1 MSIVNPKIM
10 RKFVIGLRT
19 EIVLNIT
26 VLMIAATAL
35 IGFVVLKVSEQ
46 AAFEQ
51 KSKSAGVILNS
62 MQNSLKY
69 ADAESRPTDL
79 SSIQRLIDVFMGSG
93 GISAIMVVDRDM
105 RIVAHSSHGEV
116 GKLHPEDTLAKAIKE
131 RDVVSDISGG
141 FVTIT
146 SPLFLQDAVFG
157 GIKITLSSSDI
168 RDAAGKSQR
177 LILFYVVLNS
187 VILIVFASA
196 LLSRTIARP
205 IDELVRVTEAIADG
219 DMNQR
224 VKVRRLNE
232 IGMLADSLNRMAGKL
247 REGRDVLEDN
257 IRTLKAAHDDLKKA
271 QDEVIRAEKMASVG
285 RLAAGLAH
293 EIGNPVGAILGY
305 TNILQKEANGED
317 QADYL
322 ARIEMEVQRINRIV
336 RGLLDYARPGEF
348 KPTEVNVNDIIKSSL
363 DLVSSQKGFE
373 RIEIKIHLTDTPMVK
388 ADPHQL
394 QQVLI
399 NLFINASDA
408 MPEGGRLTV
417 ETGVRRQESGEFLE
431 ISVADTGTGMND
443 EDTKKI
449 FDPFYTTKE
458 PGKGTGL
465 GLAICQ
471 RIIESFGGTIEVASR
486 KGEGSE
492 FRILLSLKGK

>member
-1 MSIVNPKIM
+1 MYKLI
-10 RKFVIGLRT
+10 KFITSLRA
-19 EIVLNIT
+19 EIVFSIT
-26 VLMIAATAL
+26 LLMIAATAL

-46 AAFEQ
+46 AAFDQ
-51 KSKSAGVILNS
+51 KDKSARVILNS
-62 MQNSLKY
+62 IQNSLRF
-69 ADAESRPTDL
+69 ADAEPGPADV
-79 SSIQRLIDVFMGSG
+79 SSIQRLIDVFMGGG

-105 RIVAHSSHGEV
+105 RIVAHSSRSEV
-116 GKLHPEDTLAKAIKE
+116 GKLHPEDALARAIKGG
-131 RDVVSDISGG
+131 DVTSDISGS
-141 FVTIT
+141 FVTVT
-146 SPLFLQDAVFG
+146 SPLFLQDALFG

-168 RDAAGKSQR
+168 RNVAGKSQR
-177 LILFYVVLNS
+177 LILFYVILNS
-187 VILIVFASA
+187 VILIVFASV
-196 LLSRTIARP
+196 LLSRRIVRP
-205 IDELVRVTEAIADG
+205 IDELVRVTEAIAGG
-219 DMNQR
+219 DMDQR
-224 VKVRRLNE
+224 IKVKRLNE
-232 IGMLADSLNRMAGKL
+232 IGMLAESLNRMAGKL

-257 IRTLKAAHDDLKKA
+257 IRTLKAAHDDLRKA

-293 EIGNPVGAILGY
+293 EIGNPVGAIIGY

-348 KPTEVNVNDIIKSSL
+348 KPTEVSVNEIIKSSL

-373 RIEIKIHLTDTPMVK
+373 RIEVKTHLTDTPMAK

-408 MPEGGRLTV
+408 MPEGGHLTV
-417 ETGVRRQESGEFLE
+417 ESGVRRQESGEFLE
-431 ISVADTGTGMND
+431 ISVADTGTGMDD

-471 RIIESFGGTIEVASR
+471 RIIESFGGKIEVTSR
-486 KGEGSE
+486 KGEGSK
-492 FRILLSLKGK
+492 FKIILPARREAE

>member
-1 MSIVNPKIM
+1 M

-19 EIVLNIT
+19 EIVLNIAF
-26 VLMIAATAL
+26 LMILATAL

-46 AAFEQ
+46 AAFDQ
-51 KSKSAGVILNS
+51 KDKSAMVILNS
-62 MQNSLKY
+62 IQNSLKY
-69 ADAESRPTDL
+69 ADAEPRPADV

-105 RIVAHSSHGEV
+105 CIVAHSSHGEV
-116 GKLHPEDTLAKAIKE
+116 GKLHPEDAIVRAIKGGNITSE
-131 RDVVSDISGG
+131 ISED
-141 FVTIT
+141 FVAIT
-146 SPLFLQDAVFG
+146 SPLFIKDAVFG

-177 LILFYVVLNS
+177 LILFYVILTL
-187 VILIVFASA
+187 VILVVFASI

-232 IGMLADSLNRMAGKL
+232 IGLLAESLNRMAGKL

-257 IRTLKAAHDDLKKA
+257 IRTLRAAHNDLKKA

-305 TNILQKEANGED
+305 TNILQKEANEED

-348 KPTEVNVNDIIKSSL
+348 KPIEVNVNDIIKSSL

-373 RIEIKIHLTDTPMVK
+373 RIEVKTHLTDIPMAK

-417 ETGVRRQESGEFLE
+417 ETEVRSQESGEFLD
-431 ISVADTGTGMND
+431 ISVADTGTGMDD
-443 EDTKKI
+443 EDMKKI

-471 RIIESFGGTIEVASR
+471 RIIESFGGTIEVESR

-492 FRILLSLKGK
+492 FKILLPLKGK

>member
-1 MSIVNPKIM
+1 M

-46 AAFEQ
+46 AAFDQ
-51 KSKSAGVILNS
+51 KNKSAMVILNS
-62 MQNSLKY
+62 IQNSLKY
-69 ADAESRPTDL
+69 ADAESRPANL
-79 SSIQRLIDVFMGSG
+79 SSIQRVIDIFMGSG
-93 GISAIMVVDRDM
+93 GISAILVVDRDM

-116 GKLHPEDTLAKAIKE
+116 GKLHAEDALARAIKG
-131 RDVVSDISGG
+131 RNVTSDISGG

-146 SPLFLQDAVFG
+146 SPLLLQGAVFG
-157 GIKITLSSSDI
+157 GIRITLSSSDI
-168 RDAAGKSQR
+168 REAAGKSQR
-177 LILFYVVLNS
+177 LILFYVILNS

-224 VKVRRLNE
+224 VKVKRLNE
-232 IGMLADSLNRMAGKL
+232 IGLLAESLNRMAGKL
-247 REGRDVLEDN
+247 REGRNVLEDN
-257 IRTLKAAHDDLKKA
+257 IRTLKAA

-348 KPTEVNVNDIIKSSL
+348 KPTEVSVNDIIKSSL

-373 RIEIKIHLTDTPMVK
+373 RIEVKTHLTDTPMAK

-408 MPEGGRLTV
+408 MPEGGHLTV
-417 ETGVRRQESGEFLE
+417 ESGVRRQASGEFLE
-431 ISVADTGTGMND
+431 ISVADTGTGMGD
-443 EDTKKI
+443 EEIKRI

-471 RIIESFGGTIEVASR
+471 RIIESFGGKVEVTSR
-486 KGEGSE
+486 KGEGSI
-492 FRILLSLKGK
+492 FKIILPALRGAE